1 MIDSE
6 KGHTGGAITR
16 RRGAIKKAKV
26 HEVKGH
32 EFIAKFFTQPTYC
45 SFCNEFLWWV
55 GKKITKLLSR
65 ELLIYTNVV

>member
-45 SFCNEFLWWV
+45 SFCNEFLW
-55 GKKITKLLSR
+55 
-65 ELLIYTNVV
+65 